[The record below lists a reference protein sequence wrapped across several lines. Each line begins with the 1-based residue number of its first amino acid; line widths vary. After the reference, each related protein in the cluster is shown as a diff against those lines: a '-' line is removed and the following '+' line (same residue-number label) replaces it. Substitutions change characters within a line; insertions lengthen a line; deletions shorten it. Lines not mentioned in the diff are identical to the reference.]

1 MPGEREPA
9 ARAID
14 VLIWLADHAGD
25 NTGDSWGV
33 RQVARE
39 MNTSPSTIYRIF
51 QVFESRDLVT
61 KNEDG
66 RYTTGLELFRICQV
80 FSQRLSPV
88 RIAKPHLEKLA
99 LACGETVLLAAY
111 GARRGQMIVIDIIDA
126 PHPLRWVVRLNQ
138 WNAIHS
144 GATGLAILAFLPEE
158 ERRALYQ
165 KDLERFT
172 ERTMVAADELE
183 AERPAGSAPAAT
195 RTPAA
200 SGRAARSASARP
212 CSTPRA
218 TCSATCASRS
228 PRAASTPPRSRSWA
242 ASSSRPPPIS
252 PPTCAAP
259 ASSATPSALRVPLG
273 GLWPAQRHTGAAAQ
287 AVPL

>member
-1 MPGEREPA
+1 MVMEMDTMPGEREPA

-14 VLIWLADHAGD
+14 VLIWLADHTSD
-25 NTGDSWGV
+25 TWGV

-39 MNTSPSTIYRIF
+39 MNASPSTIYRIF
-51 QVFESRDLVT
+51 QVFESRALVT

-66 RYTTGLELFRICQV
+66 RYTPGLELFRICQV

-88 RIAKPHLEKLA
+88 KIGKPHLEKLA

-126 PHPLRWVVRLNQ
+126 PPPPRRGGGLNQ
-138 WNAIHS
+138 WNAVHS

-158 ERRALYQ
+158 ERLALYQ

-183 AERPAGSAPAAT
+183 AEAG
-195 RTPAA
+195 RI
-200 SGRAARSASARP
+200 RARGYAY
-212 CSTPRA
+212 
-218 TCSATCASRS
+218 SRGQ
-228 PRAASTPPRSRSWA
+228 RSRGAVGFGAPLFDA
-242 ASSSRPPPIS
+242 AGDVFGDVCITIPEGRFD
-252 PPTCAAP
+252 
-259 ASSATPSALRVPLG
+259 
-273 GLWPAQRHTGAAAQ
+273 PAQEPKLGLLLVSAAADIS
-287 AVPL
+287 ADLHDAGFLRDT

>member
-14 VLIWLADHAGD
+14 VLIWLADHTAD
-25 NTGDSWGV
+25 TWGV

-39 MNTSPSTIYRIF
+39 LNTSPSTIYRIF
-51 QVFESRDLVT
+51 QIFESRDLVT

-66 RYTTGLELFRICQV
+66 KYTPGLELFRICQV

-88 RIAKPHLEKLA
+88 KIAQPHLERLA
-99 LACGETVLLAAY
+99 AACGETVLLAAY

-126 PHPLRWVVRLNQ
+126 PHPLRWVVHRDQ

-158 ERRALYQ
+158 ERQALYQ

-172 ERTMVAADELE
+172 ERTIVTAADLE
-183 AERPAGSAPAAT
+183 AEVARIRARGYAYSRGQRSKGAVGFGAPLFDAAGDVFGDVCITIPE
-195 RTPAA
+195 
-200 SGRAARSASARP
+200 GRFD
-212 CSTPRA
+212 
-218 TCSATCASRS
+218 
-228 PRAASTPPRSRSWA
+228 
-242 ASSSRPPPIS
+242 
-252 PPTCAAP
+252 
-259 ASSATPSALRVPLG
+259 
-273 GLWPAQRHTGAAAQ
+273 PAQEPKLGRLLVAAA
-287 AVPL
+287 ADISADLHDAGFLRDT